1 MIYIQMFWNSDID
14 ASKDYYKV
22 FGISEDASDDEIKK
36 AYRKLAMEHHPDR
49 NKGNKKSEDTFK
61 EINAANDIIG
71 DPEKRKQYDA
81 MRKGWFGAGWF
92 WGFGGWGG
100 FWWWGFGGGG
110 FQVDLWDIMDGFF
123 GGGFWGGSRNGPM
136 QWDDLVLQLTI
147 NFEESFHGTSKTVSY
162 SRSTMAID
170 VTKQS
175 CSVCGGRGVVAQ
187 QVRTPF
193 GVMQS
198 QAACSSCWW
207 AGDLYYRDG
216 QRVADDGLEKKSQEI
231 KIDIPVAIE
240 NGTKIRYMGM
250 GNDGTMGGPSG
261 DLYVKIMIKGS
272 DKWKRDGTNL
282 IADIDISIYD
292 AVLGA
297 TVEVDHP
304 DGKMSVKIPKGL
316 QVGEYVRVS
325 GKWFWEKG
333 LFSKRGDLI
342 VKANIKIPK
351 KLSGKEEKLRT
362 ELKMQD

>member
-1 MIYIQMFWNSDID
+1 MFWNSDID
-14 ASKDYYKV
+14 ASKDYYKI

-49 NKGNKKSEDTFK
+49 NKGNKVSEDTFK
-61 EINAANDIIG
+61 DINAANDIIW
-71 DPEKRKQYDA
+71 DPQKRQQYDA
-81 MRKGWFGAGWF
+81 MRKGGFWGWWFGGGGFWWGW
-92 WGFGGWGG
+92 
-100 FWWWGFGGGG
+100 FWWWGF
-110 FQVDLWDIMDGFF
+110 QVDLGDLMGGFF
-123 GGGFWGGSRNGPM
+123 WWWGRSGPIEG
-136 QWDDLVLQLTI
+136 DDLVLQLTI
-147 NFEESFHGTSKTVSY
+147 NFEDSFHGASKTVSY
-162 SRSTMAID
+162 SRAKMATD

-175 CSVCGGRGVVAQ
+175 CSTCGGRGVVAQ

-198 QAACSSCWW
+198 QGACSSCSG

-216 QRVADDGLEKKSQEI
+216 KRISDGGLEKKSQEI
-231 KIDIPVAIE
+231 KIDIPIGIE
-240 NGTKIRYMGM
+240 NWTKIRYTGM
-250 GNDGTMGGPSG
+250 GNDGPMGGPSG

-282 IADIDISIYD
+282 IADIEISIYD

-316 QVGEYVRVS
+316 QVGEYIRVA
-325 GKWFWEKG
+325 GKGFWEKW
-333 LFSKRGDLI
+333 LFSKRGDLV

-351 KLSGKEEKLRT
+351 KLSGKEDKLRA
-362 ELKMQD
+362 ELRNE